1 MSFTNSSI
9 QDSSNEKNMSSKRK
23 MKWSSVCIKDIEHE
37 CLVFYSY
44 LSKNRRRGS
53 VVGFGECNWR
63 TGGNTRIRAHDKL
76 SKF

>member
-1 MSFTNSSI
+1 
-9 QDSSNEKNMSSKRK
+9 